1 MPSFGSL
8 TLLCPNNCR
17 CVAGD
22 CSHRWDEAVWVWE
35 AVRALGLVGNK
46 GNAGQEGLQL
56 ATGRLHAGDGCLV
69 ELRVVE
75 AACHVEDGAKGVA
88 LHTTRRNM

>member
-1 MPSFGSL
+1 MYI
-8 TLLCPNNCR
+8 
-17 CVAGD
+17 A
-22 CSHRWDEAVWVWE
+22 HRWDEAVWVWE

-46 GNAGQEGLQL
+46 GNAGQESLQL

-69 ELRVVE
+69 ELRIVE

-88 LHTTRRNM
+88 LNTTPQNR